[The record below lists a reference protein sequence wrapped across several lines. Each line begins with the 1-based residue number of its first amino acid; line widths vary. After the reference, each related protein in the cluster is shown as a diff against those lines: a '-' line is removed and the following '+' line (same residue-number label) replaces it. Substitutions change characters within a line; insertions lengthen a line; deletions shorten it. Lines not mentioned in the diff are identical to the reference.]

1 MEEGYP
7 GNLRVTVQYT
17 LDDDNA
23 LQIDYLATTD
33 KQTVINLT
41 GHPFFNLQGEGNRSI
56 NDHQLRIFAD
66 HYTPVD
72 ETLIPLGAIE
82 PVAGTPFDFSRHTA
96 IGERLDADH
105 PQLAYGKG
113 YDHNFVLNKDPEIAG
128 PQLAASVYDPV
139 TGRKMEVLTTEPGLQ
154 FYGGNFLDGQDTGKR
169 GEAYGHRTSFCL
181 ETQHFPDSP
190 NQPAFP
196 STLLRPGESMRPR
209 RHTASRCKA
218 DNYGLS
224 DPFCC
229 YQRLCTFPADDA
241 ITGFCDGANLDGG
254 TLQTRPVRTAALVFF
269 PSHVMGSSLRVFG
282 CGCIVCRFIVKIQI
296 WEAVDVAGYPGNTG
310 PCFGSLQSRH
320 ACAIFIDQTSP
331 YCLLMMD
338 FSSALSMARV
348 HNNTSDHSTVFLR
361 SKRPD
366 LRGWFLYIN
375 NCHFVSLLHI
385 P

>member
-1 MEEGYP
+1 MTHSSSTDQHFAPGIVFPSPEKFSKTIDGQKVRLYTLRNKHGLRADITNYGGRIVTLMVPDRAGVFDDVVTGYHSIDEYLASNEKFYGALVGRYANRIARGKFSIDGQAYALAINNPPNHLHGGPGGFHQVVWQAEQIDSQTLKLHYLSPDMEEGYP

-72 ETLIPLGAIE
+72 ETLIPMGAIE
-82 PVAGTPFDFSRHTA
+82 PVAGTPFDFLRYTA
-96 IGERLDADH
+96 IGERLDVDH

-154 FYGGNFLDGQDTGKR
+154 FYGGNFLTGEDKGKR
-169 GEAYGHRTSFCL
+169 GETYGHRTAFCL

-190 NQPAFP
+190 NQPTFP
-196 STLLRPGESMRPR
+196 STSLWPGETYASA
-209 RHTASRCKA
+209 TAYR
-218 DNYGLS
+218 
-224 DPFCC
+224 
-229 YQRLCTFPADDA
+229 FPVQ
-241 ITGFCDGANLDGG
+241 G
-254 TLQTRPVRTAALVFF
+254 
-269 PSHVMGSSLRVFG
+269 
-282 CGCIVCRFIVKIQI
+282 
-296 WEAVDVAGYPGNTG
+296 
-310 PCFGSLQSRH
+310 
-320 ACAIFIDQTSP
+320 
-331 YCLLMMD
+331 
-338 FSSALSMARV
+338 
-348 HNNTSDHSTVFLR
+348 
-361 SKRPD
+361 
-366 LRGWFLYIN
+366 
-375 NCHFVSLLHI
+375 
-385 P
+385 